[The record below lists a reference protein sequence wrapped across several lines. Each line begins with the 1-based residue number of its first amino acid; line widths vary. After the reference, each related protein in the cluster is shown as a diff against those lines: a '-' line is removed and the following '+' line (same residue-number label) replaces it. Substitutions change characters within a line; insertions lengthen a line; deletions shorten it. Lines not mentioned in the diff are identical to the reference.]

1 MAETI
6 KKCRNGLMYIILL
19 LLILIIAAIG
29 YLYYRGM
36 EYKEHA
42 NFEIHQLSMKSMEQN
57 KLMQIAIYGLENKSA
72 IFNSRLNQLDI
83 NKSALIL
90 FQVNELISL
99 ANQSILVYND
109 IPASIRL
116 LNYAKNALE
125 AENSAS
131 FVGLKYALA
140 NDITKLQNLPAVDKV
155 MLNGQL
161 DAILDHVT
169 AIHLISDITNS
180 NNISSINNSNTSTWL
195 TFVNNIKT
203 TLLGLISINDSN
215 SDKYEVLLPK
225 QEVLLKDILKVDLL
239 GAKIALI
246 ENDQAGWEYNLNSAK
261 SKLINN
267 FINYSG
273 INQLIEQLSGLSQMN
288 VSNPQANIDA
298 TLTAL
303 NKLITTSNLSL

>member
-1 MAETI
+1 MAEMV
-6 KKCRNGLMYIILL
+6 KKCGNGLRYITLL
-19 LLILIIAAIG
+19 LLVLIIIAIS

-36 EYKEHA
+36 EYKEHIA
-42 NFEIHQLSMKSMEQN
+42 FQIQQLSMQSTDQN
-57 KLMQIAIYGLENKSA
+57 KIMQIAISELENKSA
-72 IFNSRLNQLDI
+72 SFNSRLNQLNI
-83 NKSALIL
+83 NKSALVL

-99 ANQSILVYND
+99 ANQSVLIYND

-125 AENSAS
+125 TEDNAS
-131 FVGLKYALA
+131 FVDLKYTLS
-140 NDITKLQNLPAVDKV
+140 NDITKLQNLPIVDKV

-161 DAILDHVT
+161 DAILEHIKGVRLT
-169 AIHLISDITNS
+169 ADNGSG
-180 NNISSINNSNTSTWL
+180 NNVSSINISNTSTWL
-195 TFVNNIKT
+195 TFINNIKI
-203 TLLGLISINDSN
+203 TLLGLISISDSN

-267 FINYSG
+267 FANYSG
-273 INQLIEQLSGLSQMN
+273 INQLIEQLTNLSQVK
-288 VSNPQANIDA
+288 VSNPNANIDA
-298 TLTAL
+298 TLTVL
-303 NKLITTSNLSL
+303 NKLVATYNSPL